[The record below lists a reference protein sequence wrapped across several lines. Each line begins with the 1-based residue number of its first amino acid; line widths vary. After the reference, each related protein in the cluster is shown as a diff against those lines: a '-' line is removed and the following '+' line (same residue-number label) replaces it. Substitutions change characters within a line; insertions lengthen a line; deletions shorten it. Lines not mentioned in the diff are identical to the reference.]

1 MSSTSFPSRRRA
13 LAALGGAVTLAA
25 SPRLFA
31 QRATAGR
38 PLTWLVGQPP
48 GGSVDILTR
57 LVARQ
62 VEQALGQSVVVDNR
76 PGAAGAIALQAAARA
91 AHDGLTVI
99 TIPGP
104 ILTHLPVPQIGK
116 ELTGVA
122 TLAKGPMV
130 LVGTT
135 ANPLPATL
143 AGLLAAA
150 AKDPRAFS
158 FASSG
163 NGTSQHLA
171 GELMNQIART
181 QIVHVPY
188 KGGSQAV
195 TDVVGGQVPLGM
207 LGITPV
213 LPHIKAGKL
222 HAYGVT
228 TATRS
233 PALPDVPT
241 LREAGLPGFDADQ
254 WFVVAAPAGVP
265 VERVRALNAAIAQAL
280 QKPEVQAGY
289 AAAGVTPAPATA
301 EQTTA
306 FVMHEVQRWQALAK
320 KADLTLD

>member
-1 MSSTSFPSRRRA
+1 MNTPSASRRHA
-13 LAALGGAVTLAA
+13 LAALGGAMALAV
-25 SPRLFA
+25 SPRLLA
-31 QRATAGR
+31 QGTGR
-38 PLTWLVGQPP
+38 PVTWLVGQPP

-57 LVARQ
+57 LVARH
-62 VEQALGQSVVVDNR
+62 VEQTLGQSVVVDNR

-91 AHDGLTVI
+91 PQDGLTVI

-104 ILTHLPVPQIGK
+104 ILTNVPVPRIGK

-135 ANPLPATL
+135 ATPLPPTL

-150 AKDPRAFS
+150 GKDPKAFS

-207 LGITPV
+207 LGITQ
-213 LPHIKAGKL
+213 LN
-222 HAYGVT
+222 
-228 TATRS
+228 
-233 PALPDVPT
+233 
-241 LREAGLPGFDADQ
+241 
-254 WFVVAAPAGVP
+254 VVAS
-265 VERVRALNAAIAQAL
+265 QS
-280 QKPEVQAGY
+280 
-289 AAAGVTPAPATA
+289 
-301 EQTTA
+301 
-306 FVMHEVQRWQALAK
+306 
-320 KADLTLD
+320 